1 MEITCKKCNTRLT
14 ISNASSLIVK
24 CGNCGYPNPVVLNGN
39 EQEKA
44 AKAPQPIITPPPR
57 PNNPTPAPNPRPVV
71 NPGMQSSRTS
81 GTDQDNAKST
91 SGKTDVGWLVVHDEN
106 APLQTYPLKIGR
118 QIIGRHNSATPCDIM
133 IITQDVFMS
142 RNHCILEVKPVRS
155 GGYDYL
161 VSDRKMSNGVP
172 QNMSTNG
179 TFVNAFEKGLQP
191 NDVVYLNDSD
201 TIQLGQT
208 KMVIKTIRTVAN
220 SDDATRLVKDSE
232 YSPTVIIKH

>member
-14 ISNASSLIVK
+14 ISNTSSLIVK
-24 CGNCGYPNPVVLNGN
+24 CGNCGYPNPVVVNPN
-39 EQEKA
+39 APPPSPVAPPA
-44 AKAPQPIITPPPR
+44 AVLPPPR
-57 PNNPTPAPNPRPVV
+57 QNNAAPITNPRPVV
-71 NPGMQSSRTS
+71 NPTQVNTQIPVSPTNVPG
-81 GTDQDNAKST
+81 GNE
-91 SGKTDVGWLVVHDEN
+91 VGWLVVHDEN

-118 QIIGRHNSATPCDIM
+118 QIIGRHNNASPCDIM

-161 VSDRKMSNGVP
+161 VSDRKMSSGVP
-172 QNMSTNG
+172 ENMSTNG
-179 TFVNAFEKGLQP
+179 TYVNAFQKGLLP
-191 NDVVYLNDSD
+191 NDVVYLNDGD

-208 KMVIKTIRTVAN
+208 KMVVKTIRTVA
-220 SDDATRLVKDSE
+220 SADDATRLVKDSE